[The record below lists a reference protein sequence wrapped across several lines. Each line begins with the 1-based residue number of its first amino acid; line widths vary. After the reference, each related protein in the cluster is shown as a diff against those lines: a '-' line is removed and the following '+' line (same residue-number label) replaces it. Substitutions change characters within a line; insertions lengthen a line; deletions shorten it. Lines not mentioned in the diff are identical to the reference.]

1 MKKLKIGFLTVL
13 EDQDNHSLMMSG
25 VMEAASK
32 YNVQIIRFSV
42 HPCYEDYSHR
52 NEDLQYIYNVIE
64 AQDLDGLMFLGWM
77 PGIVGPFFEEF
88 QRRFKNI
95 PLFSIGAQ
103 NDLVPGIH
111 CNNSDNMINVLEHL
125 INVHGRRRIAFVSP
139 TFPDKREQL
148 YIDTMRSA
156 GIYDENLLIR
166 VEDLA
171 GVSIDDR
178 AGTALSILLDR
189 RKVEIDAL
197 FLVFGTDALGALK
210 DLKAR
215 GISVPGDVSLIS
227 NEDSESA
234 IFAIPALTVV
244 TFPWRE
250 LGYYGCKKMIK
261 ILRGEP
267 YEHDTAVAGHV
278 IIRNSCGCHSN
289 SVKLLEIEERAES
302 LKSVDVRSQVLSLE
316 DRLADKFPISRF
328 DIPTLSA
335 ALQQDLRD
343 GTRNAF
349 INEFEEEMAAA
360 VSRFPYRDTLDE
372 IEDFIYYLRNQ
383 LLLSIQ
389 DNREKI
395 LVLDDIMLKAV
406 FLIRENFITI
416 ISHDN
421 IEMKII
427 QQELHYIGQKL
438 CSMFTIDKICSVLE
452 NNLHKLRIKSCS
464 LYLSSDVS
472 GYPVHEVFEFLDGK
486 RISIANDSTR
496 PGQISDRI
504 LNSRPLVI
512 CQVLHID
519 NEYYGFVLFEPNI
532 LDARMYELLALHIS
546 SAVKGALIHEKLLSE
561 ISLREEKEIQ
571 LSHHANHD
579 SLTDLF
585 NRRCYK
591 KTLRHLING
600 ITRSPGKKQ
609 RFSLLFIDFD
619 DFKQVNDRYGH
630 DTGDLLIIRIANK
643 FRNLIRPYSIEMPR
657 GIRELEDDTMNEA
670 VFRLGGD
677 EFTAIIGDYPIDQ
690 LEMLAKELTYTCSQ
704 PYRIEGHEIQISC
717 SVGISCYPDHATDPD
732 GLTKCADEAMY
743 AAKAMKNMYCFYG
756 QEPGVRPDQTL

>member
-32 YNVQIIRFSV
+32 YDVQVIRFSIQ
-42 HPCYEDYSHR
+42 PCYEDYSR
-52 NEDLQYIYNVIE
+52 RSEDLQYVYNIIE
-64 AQDLDGLMFLGWM
+64 AQNLDGLMFLGWM

-111 CNNSDNMINVLEHL
+111 CNNADNMKSVLEHL
-125 INVHGRRRIAFVSP
+125 IKIHGRRRIAFVAP

-148 YIDTMRSA
+148 YIDTMTSA
-156 GIYDENLLIR
+156 GIYDENLL
-166 VEDLA
+166 VCAEDLE
-171 GVSIDDR
+171 GVPIDDR
-178 AGTALSILLDR
+178 AKTALSILLDR
-189 RKVEIDAL
+189 RKTQIDAL
-197 FLVFGTDALGALK
+197 FLVFGTDALGVLK
-210 DLKAR
+210 ELKTR
-215 GISVPGDVSLIS
+215 GISVPGDVALIS

-234 IFAIPALTVV
+234 IFAMPALTVV

-261 ILRGEP
+261 ILHGEP
-267 YEHDTAVAGHV
+267 YDHDTAVAGHV

-289 SVKLLEIEERAES
+289 SVKLFEIDDREADF
-302 LKSVDVRSQVLSLE
+302 KSVDVRSQVLSLE
-316 DRLADKFPISRF
+316 DRLSDRFPISRF
-328 DIPTLSA
+328 DIPTLSS
-335 ALQQDLRD
+335 ALQKDLREE
-343 GTRNAF
+343 TRTAF
-349 INEFEEEMAAA
+349 LNEFEEEMAAA

-383 LLLSIQ
+383 ILMSIQ
-389 DNREKI
+389 DDRDKI
-395 LVLDDIMLKAV
+395 LILDDVMLKAV

-438 CSMFTIDKICSVLE
+438 CSMFTIEKICSVLE
-452 NNLHKLRIKSCS
+452 NNLHSLRIKSCS
-464 LYLSSDVS
+464 FYLSSTVS

-486 RISIANDSTR
+486 RVTIANDPDR
-496 PGQISDRI
+496 PGLISDRI
-504 LNSRPLVI
+504 LNSRPLVV
-512 CQVLHID
+512 CQLLHID
-519 NEYYGFVLFEPNI
+519 KEYYGFVLFEPNI

-561 ISLREEKEIQ
+561 ISLREEKELQ

-591 KTLRHLING
+591 RTLRHLING
-600 ITRSPGKKQ
+600 IMRSPEKKE

-657 GIRELEDDTMNEA
+657 GMRELEDDTMNEA

-677 EFTAIIGDYPIDQ
+677 EFTAIIGDYPIEQ
-690 LEMLAKELTYTCSQ
+690 LELLAKELTYTCSL

-717 SVGISCYPDHATDPD
+717 SVGISIYPDHAADPD
-732 GLTKCADEAMY
+732 HLTKYADEAMY
-743 AAKAMKNMYCFYG
+743 TAKTMKNMYCFYG
-756 QEPGVRPDQTL
+756 LEPGKRPEL

>member
-1 MKKLKIGFLTVL
+1 VKKLKIGFLTVL
-13 EDQDNHSLMMSG
+13 EDQDNHSLMMTG
-25 VMEAASK
+25 VMEAAAK
-32 YNVQIIRFSV
+32 FHAQIIRFSIQ
-42 HPCYEDYSHR
+42 PSYEDYSRR

-64 AQDLDGLMFLGWM
+64 TQDLDGIMFLGWM

-88 QRRFKNI
+88 RKRFKDT

-111 CNNSDNMINVLEHL
+111 CNNADNMRSVLEHL
-125 INVHGRRRIAFVSP
+125 IKVHGRRHIAFVAP
-139 TFPDKREQL
+139 TFPDKRQQL
-148 YIDTMRSA
+148 YVDVMTSA
-156 GIYDENLLIR
+156 GIYDENLLVR
-166 VEDLA
+166 AEDLA
-171 GVSIDDR
+171 GISIYDR
-178 AGTALSILLDR
+178 AEAALSILLDR
-189 RKVEIDAL
+189 RKVQIDAL
-197 FLVFGTDALGALK
+197 FLVFGTDALGALRE
-210 DLKAR
+210 LKAR
-215 GISVPGDVSLIS
+215 GISVPGAVSLIS

-250 LGYYGCKKMIK
+250 LGYYGCKKMIR

-267 YEHDTAVAGHV
+267 YEHDTAVSGHV

-289 SVKLLEIEERAES
+289 SVKLLEIEERTES
-302 LKSVDVRSQVLSLE
+302 VKSVDVRSQVLSLE
-316 DRLADKFPISRF
+316 DRLTDKFPISRF

-335 ALQQDLRD
+335 ALQQDLREE
-343 GTRNAF
+343 TRTEF

-383 LLLSIQ
+383 ILLFIQ
-389 DNREKI
+389 DDRERI
-395 LVLDDIMLKAV
+395 LILDDIMLKAV

-421 IEMKII
+421 IEMKSI

-464 LYLSSDVS
+464 LYLSSDTS
-472 GYPVHEVFEFLDGK
+472 GYPVHEVFVFLNGK
-486 RISIANDSTR
+486 RVSMATDSAR

-504 LNSRPLVI
+504 LNSRPLVV

-519 NEYYGFVLFEPNI
+519 SEYYGFVLFEPNI
-532 LDARMYELLALHIS
+532 LDVRMYEVLSLHIS
-546 SAVKGALIHEKLLSE
+546 SAVKGALLHEKLLSE
-561 ISLREEKEIQ
+561 ISLREEKEMQ

-591 KTLRHLING
+591 KTLRHFING
-600 ITRSPGKKQ
+600 ITRSPEKKQ

-657 GIRELEDDTMNEA
+657 GIRELEDDSMSEA

-677 EFTAIIGDYPIDQ
+677 EFTAIIGDYSIDQ
-690 LEMLAKELTYTCSQ
+690 LVMLAKELTYTCSL
-704 PYRIEGHEIQISC
+704 PYRIEGHEIRISC
-717 SVGISCYPDHATDPD
+717 SVGISIYPDNATEPD
-732 GLTKCADEAMY
+732 RLTKCADEAMY
-743 AAKAMKNMYCFYG
+743 AAKVMKNMYCFYG
-756 QEPGVRPDQTL
+756 LEPGVRPD

>member
-1 MKKLKIGFLTVL
+1 MSKLKIGFLTVL

-32 YNVQIIRFSV
+32 YGVQIIRFSV
-42 HPCYEDYSHR
+42 QPCYEDYSR
-52 NEDLQYIYNVIE
+52 RSEDLQYVYNVIE
-64 AQDLDGLMFLGWM
+64 AQNLDGLMFLGWM

-111 CNNSDNMINVLEHL
+111 CNNADNMKSILEHL
-125 INVHGRRRIAFVSP
+125 INVHGRRRIAFVAP

-148 YIDTMRSA
+148 YIDTMTSA

-166 VEDLA
+166 AEDLE
-171 GVSIDDR
+171 GISIDDR
-178 AGTALSILLDR
+178 AKTALSILIDR
-189 RKVEIDAL
+189 RKTRIDAL

-210 DLKAR
+210 ELKAR
-215 GISVPGDVSLIS
+215 GISVPGDVALIS

-244 TFPWRE
+244 SFPWRE
-250 LGYYGCKKMIK
+250 LGYYGCKKTVK

-267 YEHDTAVAGHV
+267 YDHDTAVAGHV

-289 SVKLLEIEERAES
+289 SVKLYEIDDREER

-316 DRLADKFPISRF
+316 DRLSDRFPISRF
-328 DIPTLSA
+328 DIPTLSS
-335 ALQQDLRD
+335 ALQKDLRER
-343 GTRNAF
+343 TRTEF
-349 INEFEEEMAAA
+349 LNEFEEEMADA

-383 LLLSIQ
+383 ILLSIQ
-389 DNREKI
+389 DDRDKI
-395 LVLDDIMLKAV
+395 LILDDVMLKAV

-438 CSMFTIDKICSVLE
+438 CSMFTIGKICSVLE
-452 NNLHKLRIKSCS
+452 NNLHSLRIKSCS
-464 LYLSSDVS
+464 FYLSSDAS
-472 GYPVHEVFEFLDGK
+472 GYPVQEVFEFLDGK
-486 RISIANDSTR
+486 RLNIANDPDH
-496 PGQISDRI
+496 PGLISDRI
-504 LNSRPLVI
+504 LESRPLVI
-512 CQVLHID
+512 CQLLHID
-519 NEYYGFVLFEPNI
+519 KEYYGFVLFEPNI

-561 ISLREEKEIQ
+561 ISLREEKELQ

-591 KTLRHLING
+591 RTLRHLING
-600 ITRSPGKKQ
+600 ISRSPAKKQ

-657 GIRELEDDTMNEA
+657 GIRELEDDTMSEA

-677 EFTAIIGDYPIDQ
+677 EFTAIIGDYPIEQ
-690 LEMLAKELTYTCSQ
+690 LEMIARELTYTCSL
-704 PYRIEGHEIQISC
+704 PYRIEGNEIQISC
-717 SVGISCYPDHATDPD
+717 SVGISIYPDHATDAD
-732 GLTKCADEAMY
+732 RLTKCADQAMY

-756 QEPGVRPDQTL
+756 LEPGARPES